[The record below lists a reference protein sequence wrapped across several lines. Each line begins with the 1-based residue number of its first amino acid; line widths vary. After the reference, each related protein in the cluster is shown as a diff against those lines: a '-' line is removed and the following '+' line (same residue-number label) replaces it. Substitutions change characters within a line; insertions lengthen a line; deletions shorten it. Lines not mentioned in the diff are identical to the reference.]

1 MPCLQVGISAHT
13 HQLQLSRNVV
23 LVKFPQRHLLHAH
36 PAQLSTATPICLATR
51 TDCLPEAQLL
61 QGCSRGEERLS
72 MAHPNPE
79 IFGLTPREESIAVF

>member
-1 MPCLQVGISAHT
+1 MSPGGDFCPHSPATVEQECGPRQVPPETFIACPPRATVHS
-13 HQLQLSRNVV
+13 N
-23 LVKFPQRHLLHAH
+23 PDLLGNKDR
-36 PAQLSTATPICLATR
+36 L
-51 TDCLPEAQLL
+51 CLPEAQLL

>member
-51 TDCLPEAQLL
+51 TDSAYL
-61 QGCSRGEERLS
+61 RLS
-72 MAHPNPE
+72 FFKA
-79 IFGLTPREESIAVF
+79 AVGVRRDSPWHIQTQRYSA